1 MEVNK
6 MSEVNLKAKVHI
18 TGKIR
23 AITGIAVGGAGGAL
37 EIGGVDNPIIR
48 NPLSNEPYIP
58 GSSLKGKLRSLLE
71 KFLGKELNYKV
82 TKTPLIR
89 IHRCDNEEDYL
100 NCPVC
105 IIFGSSEKEINKP
118 SRLIVRDSFLVDG
131 AEYSKQEL
139 ADKGDLPYSELKT
152 ETIIDRITA
161 QAMPRD
167 LERVPAGAEFNL
179 DLIFDLYNK
188 KDVDFLKHLF
198 KAMRLLE
205 DDYIGGSGTR
215 GSGQIEFTDISMNIK
230 EQKYYD
236 SGEYVERFEKINGDN
251 DKIKKILQNIES
263 IQNKLVD
270 LVQ

>member
-1 MEVNK
+1 MEVDN

-18 TGKIR
+18 TGTIQ
-23 AITGIAVGGAGGAL
+23 AITGIAVGGSGGAL

-48 NPLSNEPYIP
+48 NPLTNEPYIP

-71 KFLGKELNYKV
+71 KFLGKDLNYKV

-89 IHRCDNEEDYL
+89 IHRCENENDYL
-100 NCPVC
+100 DCPVC

-118 SRLIVRDSFLVDG
+118 SRLIVRDSFLIDG
-131 AEYSKQEL
+131 DIKKEL
-139 ADKGDLPYSELKT
+139 EEKGDLPYSELKT

-179 DLIFDLYNK
+179 DLIFDIYNK

-215 GSGQIEFTDISMNIK
+215 GSGQIKFTDISVNIK
-230 EQKYYD
+230 EENYYD
-236 SGEYVERFEKINGDN
+236 NGEYEKSLEKVNGQN
-251 DKIKKILQNIES
+251 KQIEAILQNIHP
-263 IQNKLVD
+263 IQEKLNA
-270 LVQ
+270 LVK